1 MLLNVTRCRSLAEFK
16 AIATSPTSLVS
27 EMAAF
32 EADLITSDKI
42 TYVGYDRFTVPGH
55 CLVCSQ
61 DVAFLVGFEHC
72 SLGGDGQ
79 RTPNWRE
86 HMRCPQCELN
96 NRMRA
101 AAWFL
106 LAVSQ
111 PSDAI
116 YLTEAVTPL
125 FKALSS
131 HRRRLC
137 GSEYLRDGTGR
148 GKRNAQGIQHQDV
161 TQLTFPDEAFN
172 VIGSFEVLEH
182 VPAYTRALC
191 ELSRC
196 LRPGGTLLLT
206 VPFILSSATTLTRA
220 TIDDAGQVTHLLPPE
235 IHGDPLDDTGALCFY
250 HFGWDLLDQLAEVGL
265 EDTSISMFW
274 EPRYGYLGGYQFI
287 ITARKQASP
296 KRWASLFRT
305 LQRAFGASAK
315 RHHCQT
321 LDEGER
327 VCGDGASDVA
337 DAIGEV
343 GS

>member
-16 AIATSPTSLVS
+16 AIATSPTSPVS
-27 EMAAF
+27 KMAAY
-32 EADLITSDKI
+32 EADLIASDKI

-72 SLGGDGQ
+72 
-79 RTPNWRE
+79 WRGRPTDPE
-86 HMRCPQCELN
+86 LAGAFALPAVWSLN

-148 GKRNAQGIQHQDV
+148 EKKRAGHPAPRRDPTDV
-161 TQLTFPDEAFN
+161 
-172 VIGSFEVLEH
+172 
-182 VPAYTRALC
+182 
-191 ELSRC
+191 SRRSVQC
-196 LRPGGTLLLT
+196 DR
-206 VPFILSSATTLTRA
+206 
-220 TIDDAGQVTHLLPPE
+220 
-235 IHGDPLDDTGALCFY
+235 
-250 HFGWDLLDQLAEVGL
+250 
-265 EDTSISMFW
+265 
-274 EPRYGYLGGYQFI
+274 QF
-287 ITARKQASP
+287 
-296 KRWASLFRT
+296 
-305 LQRAFGASAK
+305 
-315 RHHCQT
+315 
-321 LDEGER
+321 
-327 VCGDGASDVA
+327 
-337 DAIGEV
+337 
-343 GS
+343 

>member
-1 MLLNVTRCRSLAEFK
+1 
-16 AIATSPTSLVS
+16 
-27 EMAAF
+27 
-32 EADLITSDKI
+32 
-42 TYVGYDRFTVPGH
+42 
-55 CLVCSQ
+55 
-61 DVAFLVGFEHC
+61 
-72 SLGGDGQ
+72 
-79 RTPNWRE
+79 
-86 HMRCPQCELN
+86 
-96 NRMRA
+96 
-101 AAWFL
+101 
-106 LAVSQ
+106 
-111 PSDAI
+111 
-116 YLTEAVTPL
+116 LTEAVTPL

-250 HFGWDLLDQLAEVGL
+250 HFGWDFLDQLAEVGL

-274 EPRYGYLGGYQFI
+274 EPHYGYLGGYQFI

-296 KRWASLFRT
+296 KRWASLLPI
-305 LQRAFGASAK
+305 LQRAFGASAA
-315 RHHCQT
+315 
-321 LDEGER
+321 L
-327 VCGDGASDVA
+327 
-337 DAIGEV
+337 
-343 GS
+343 

>member
-131 HRRRLC
+131 HRRRM
-137 GSEYLRDGTGR
+137 RQR
-148 GKRNAQGIQHQDV
+148 
-161 TQLTFPDEAFN
+161 
-172 VIGSFEVLEH
+172 
-182 VPAYTRALC
+182 VPAR
-191 ELSRC
+191 RH
-196 LRPGGTLLLT
+196 RPGKEK
-206 VPFILSSATTLTRA
+206 RA
-220 TIDDAGQVTHLLPPE
+220 GHPAPRR
-235 IHGDPLDDTGALCFY
+235 DPTDVSRRSVQCD
-250 HFGWDLLDQLAEVGL
+250 
-265 EDTSISMFW
+265 
-274 EPRYGYLGGYQFI
+274 RQF
-287 ITARKQASP
+287 
-296 KRWASLFRT
+296 
-305 LQRAFGASAK
+305 
-315 RHHCQT
+315 
-321 LDEGER
+321 
-327 VCGDGASDVA
+327 
-337 DAIGEV
+337 
-343 GS
+343 